1 MILAGSREVGMR
13 NDESAR
19 REMIAIRMEDSSV
32 LGREAE
38 GG

>member
-1 MILAGSREVGMR
+1 MLAGSREVGIR

-19 REMIAIRMEDSSV
+19 REMIAIRTEDSSV
-32 LGREAE
+32 LVREAE